1 MDKYTTFH
9 KVLDYL
15 QDFQVQSPILN
26 TFSYGN
32 LVDFGQIHISGGTV
46 DYPFMFAVP
55 QSIQYDDNITTYN
68 MTLIFADILNW
79 DLSNEK
85 DCVSDMSL
93 QARRFLSYV
102 KRGINTF
109 PVLYDNF
116 DINLPVQAI
125 PFFERF
131 GDHVAG
137 VAMEVPIM
145 VFEDLN
151 ACDYY
156 EDVTPTP
163 TVTTTATVTPTPTIT
178 PTKTGTPT
186 PTVTSTPTVT
196 PTITTTPSVTPTL
209 TPTPTDPRDCRAY
222 KISEGTGV
230 QSTYSYVDCSG
241 TTQII
246 TFPNF
251 TTPPAVC
258 AKNNSWTLISGGPR
272 NFTDVGGCP
281 LQQLIF
287 TVGSGTTKSDAC
299 NNLISGNTITLYA
312 LNYGNCGPCAPLNCY
327 PCLTTGERLYLDSNF
342 TIPAP
347 TGYYTN
353 DMSGAGSYGTWY
365 AVSGYLQ
372 GSGFSG
378 GCP

>member
-1 MDKYTTFH
+1 
-9 KVLDYL
+9 
-15 QDFQVQSPILN
+15 
-26 TFSYGN
+26 
-32 LVDFGQIHISGGTV
+32 
-46 DYPFMFAVP
+46 
-55 QSIQYDDNITTYN
+55 
-68 MTLIFADILNW
+68 
-79 DLSNEK
+79 
-85 DCVSDMSL
+85 MSL

-156 EDVTPTP
+156 EEITPTP
-163 TVTTTATVTPTPTIT
+163 TSTVTATVTPTPTIT
-178 PTKTGTPT
+178 PSITPSIS
-186 PTVTSTPTVT
+186 VS
-196 PTITTTPSVTPTL
+196 PSVTPTNTTTPTITPTKTA
-209 TPTPTDPRDCRAY
+209 TPTPTTSPTACQSY
-222 KISEGTGV
+222 KIQGTNFLGTFSWTNCDLTPGSVTLGNGEANSICAVPGSVSVTSGTG
-230 QSTYSYVDCSG
+230 TI
-241 TTQII
+241 TTL
-246 TFPNF
+246 
-251 TTPPAVC
+251 
-258 AKNNSWTLISGGPR
+258 SLS
-272 NFTDVGGCP
+272 CP
-281 LQQLIF
+281 IAPLSFI
-287 TVGSGTTKSDAC
+287 VGSGTTKSNAC
-299 NNLISGNTITLYA
+299 NNLTSGNTITIYA
-312 LNYGNCGPCAPLNCY
+312 YDLGNCGGCAPLNCY
-327 PCLTTGERLYLDSNF
+327 PCLMTDQRFYLDSNF

-353 DMSGAGSYGTWY
+353 DMDGAGNYGTWY